1 MTAPARVPAR
11 PRRLYG
17 VIVLLDAL
25 VWTAAVMLVVLGA
38 IVGAVGMVLGVG
50 EVFTPTPDGAQRV
63 SGLLTAAAVLNVLA
77 IIAFVATVIIDVV
90 CAVMTLRRI
99 RRGPSDPAVATLAVV
114 GITVGSFRRRRG
126 GTGRVATLAVVGI
139 TVGTVIPL
147 ALAGLFLLFRQ
158 LESGDT
164 ATLNIGLMFL
174 GIMVLA
180 VPARLAQLI
189 AGVIRTAAGDLP
201 GVTSQSAD

>member
-25 VWTAAVMLVVLGA
+25 AWTVAVMLVVFGG

-114 GITVGSFRRRRG
+114 GITVG
-126 GTGRVATLAVVGI
+126 TI
-139 TVGTVIPL
+139 IPL

-201 GVTSQSAD
+201 GVTSRSAD